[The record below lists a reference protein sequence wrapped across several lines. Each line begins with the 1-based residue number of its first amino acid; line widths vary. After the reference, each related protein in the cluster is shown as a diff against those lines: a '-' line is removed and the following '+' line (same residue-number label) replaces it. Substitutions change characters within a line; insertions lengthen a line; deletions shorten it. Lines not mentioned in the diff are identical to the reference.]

1 MGHGRIV
8 GRKLSGLRKDKEKG
22 KKQVGWVGLKGGRER
37 ERVWFPFFRKH
48 TNSNKNMEPQMMHK
62 HLGDSN

>member
-22 KKQVGWVGLKGGRER
+22 KKRVGWVGLKEGGRER
-37 ERVWFPFFRKH
+37 EGLVSLFSKTHKLKQKH
-48 TNSNKNMEPQMMHK
+48 GTTNDAQA
-62 HLGDSN
+62 LG

>member
-8 GRKLSGLRKDKEKG
+8 CRKLSGLRKDKEKG

-37 ERVWFPFFRKH
+37 ERGFGFPFFENTQTQTK
-48 TNSNKNMEPQMMHK
+48 TWNHK
-62 HLGDSN
+62 